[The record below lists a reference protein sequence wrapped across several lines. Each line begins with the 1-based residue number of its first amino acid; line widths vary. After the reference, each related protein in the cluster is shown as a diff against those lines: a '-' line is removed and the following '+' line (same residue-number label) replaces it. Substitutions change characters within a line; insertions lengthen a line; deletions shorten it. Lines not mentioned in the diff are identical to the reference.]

1 MALDVAVKGSR
12 VKAAA
17 LCVAGWVAGYL
28 ISAVS
33 SILYFVLLKISPEQ
47 KASGKVMVLTAL
59 YGMAFAA
66 LGSLVGARFWRPQAL
81 GIGAAIAAT
90 IAIVALWS
98 ASETPNAEHWTQI
111 VAVLLM
117 APAAQFGAF
126 FSRSDD

>member
-1 MALDVAVKGSR
+1 MTLEVADKGSR

-17 LCVAGWVAGYL
+17 RCVAGWVVGYL

-33 SILYFVLLKISPEQ
+33 SILYFVLLKISPQQ

-59 YGMAFAA
+59 FGMAFAA
-66 LGSLVGARFWRPQAL
+66 LGAAVGARFWRAQAL

-98 ASETPNAEHWTQI
+98 ASETPNAEHWTQM

>member
-1 MALDVAVKGSR
+1 MTLGVEEKGSK
-12 VKAAA
+12 VKAGA
-17 LCVAGWVAGYL
+17 LCVAGWVVGYL
-28 ISAVS
+28 ISAVT

-47 KASGKVMVLTAL
+47 AASTKVMVLTAL

-66 LGSLVGARFWRPQAL
+66 LGSFVGARFWRPQAL

-90 IAIVALWS
+90 IAVVALWS

>member
-1 MALDVAVKGSR
+1 MTIEVEKKGSK

-17 LCVAGWVAGYL
+17 RCVAGWLVGYL
-28 ISAVS
+28 ISAGT
-33 SILYFVLLKISPEQ
+33 SILYFVVLKISPEVD
-47 KASGKVMVLTAL
+47 ASTKVKVLTAL
-59 YGMAFAA
+59 YGMVFAA
-66 LGSLVGARFWRPQAL
+66 LGALVGARFWRPQAL

-90 IAIVALWS
+90 IAVVALWS
-98 ASETPNAEHWTQI
+98 AAETPNAEHWTQI